1 MLPQRGP
8 ASLCTEV
15 FFGELRLM
23 PTTGKKS
30 GFFGR
35 LRRRIRTTLFSAGG
49 REFGAITVLAVLVGV
64 ISGYAA
70 IGFYLA
76 IGKLLELIY
85 GLSEAELASGA
96 KDLPF
101 WHIMGALVGGGL
113 VVGQILR
120 FINKHQARGVP
131 NVIEAAAL
139 QNGRLGI
146 KSGIASAIATI
157 VSLGS
162 GASMGREGPVV
173 HLGATMASALTRAL
187 HLNPSAAR
195 TLLGCGVASAVAAS
209 FNAPIAGVFF
219 ALEVILGHYALHA
232 FAPIVISAIAGTL
245 VSRAHLGNFP
255 AFETTEYVIASFWE
269 FPAFFILGIAAAFVA
284 VTFMAGMDWG
294 DKVRIKLGKI
304 PFWLQPA
311 VAGVF
316 VGAIAIFYPEILSVG
331 YEATSRALNG
341 EYGFDLLLS
350 LMVAKMAATV
360 ISYTGRFGGGVFSPS
375 LFLGAMLGGA
385 YGIVAAAIFPD
396 LASTPGLYAVVGMG
410 AVASAVL
417 GAPIST
423 MLIVFEITGDYNV
436 TIAVMIASAVS
447 SMVTS
452 AFFERSFFLMQ
463 LANRGVR
470 LEGGKATYL
479 LKSARVADHMTRD
492 FFTVRDTEPAVK
504 ARELLVTQ
512 GGGLLIVTD
521 ETGHMTGTLTFNHL
535 PPDIFDDPEKA
546 RTPVAKFMR
555 DMPQK
560 VKSTD
565 ALQLALHRLEMSG
578 EEILPVISPT
588 QKNVVVGLIRHRDVM
603 KEYNRALL
611 ESQDRDHKMGRRA

>member
-1 MLPQRGP
+1 MAKGQKGMI
-8 ASLCTEV
+8 A
-15 FFGELRLM
+15 
-23 PTTGKKS
+23 
-30 GFFGR
+30 R

-49 REFGAITVLAVLVGV
+49 YEFGAITVLAIVVGV
-64 ISGYAA
+64 VAGYAA
-70 IGFYLA
+70 IGFYLG
-76 IGKLLELIY
+76 IGALLELIY
-85 GLSEAELASGA
+85 GLNEAELASGA
-96 KDLPF
+96 KHLPA
-101 WHIMGALVGGGL
+101 WHIMAALIGGGL
-113 VVGQILR
+113 VVGQLLR
-120 FINKHQARGVP
+120 FIDKHQARAVP

-139 QNGRLGI
+139 RNGRLGL
-146 KSGIASAIATI
+146 KSGLVSAVTTM

-173 HLGATMASALTRAL
+173 HLGATLASAITRML
-187 HLNPSAAR
+187 HLNASAAR
-195 TLLGCGVASAVAAS
+195 TLLGCGVAAAVAAS

-219 ALEVILGHYALHA
+219 ALEVIIGHYALHT

-255 AFETTEYVIASFWE
+255 AFETSEYIIASFWE
-269 FPAFFILGIAAAFVA
+269 FPAFFMLGIVSALVA
-284 VTFMAGMDWG
+284 VAFMSGLNWG
-294 DKVRIKLGKI
+294 DQLRNKLSKI
-304 PFWLQPA
+304 PYWLQPA
-311 VAGVF
+311 IAGFF
-316 VGAIAIFYPEILSVG
+316 VGIIALWFPEVLSVG

-341 EYGFDLLLS
+341 EYGAELLIS
-350 LMVAKMAATV
+350 LLVAKMAATV
-360 ISYTGRFGGGVFSPS
+360 ISYSGRFGGGVFSPS
-375 LFLGAMLGGA
+375 LFLGAMTGGA
-385 YGIVAAAIFPD
+385 FGIVAAAVFPE

-452 AFFERSFFLMQ
+452 AFYERSFFLMQ

-492 FFTVRDTEPAVK
+492 FFTVRDTEPAEK
-504 ARELLVTQ
+504 ARELLVMQ

-521 ETGHMTGTLTFNHL
+521 EAGHMTGGLTFNNL
-535 PPDIFDDPEKA
+535 PPDVFQNTETA
-546 RTPVAKFMR
+546 RVPVAEFAR
-555 DMPQK
+555 EMPQR
-560 VKSTD
+560 VKSSD
-565 ALQLALHRLEMSG
+565 PLQLALHRLEMSG
-578 EEILPVISPT
+578 EDTLPVISPG
-588 QKNVVVGLIRHRDVM
+588 QENVVVGLIRHRDVM

-611 ESQDRDHKMGRRA
+611 ESQGQDHKMGRRA

>member
-1 MLPQRGP
+1 M
-8 ASLCTEV
+8 AKA
-15 FFGELRLM
+15 
-23 PTTGKKS
+23 GKK
-30 GFFGR
+30 GGVFTR
-35 LRRRIRTTLFSAGG
+35 LRRRIRTTLFYSGG
-49 REFGAITVLAVLVGV
+49 YEFGTITILAALIGV

-70 IGFYLA
+70 IGFYLS
-76 IGKLLELIY
+76 IGALLEFIY
-85 GLSEAELASGA
+85 GLSEAELATGA
-96 KDLPF
+96 KDLPA

-113 VVGQILR
+113 VVGQLLR
-120 FINKHQARGVP
+120 LIPKHQARGVP

-139 QNGRLGI
+139 HNGRLGI
-146 KSGIASAIATI
+146 KSGLASAVTTV

-173 HLGATMASALTRAL
+173 HLGAALSSTITRAL
-187 HLNPSAAR
+187 QLNPSAAR
-195 TLLGCGVASAVAAS
+195 TLLGCGVAAAVAAS

-232 FAPIVISAIAGTL
+232 FAPIVIAAIAGTL

-255 AFETTEYVIASFWE
+255 AFETTDYFINSFWE
-269 FPAFFILGIAAAFVA
+269 FPAFFILGIAAALVA
-284 VTFMAGMDWG
+284 VTFMSGMNWG
-294 DKVRIKLGKI
+294 DQVRTKLGKI
-304 PFWLQPA
+304 PYWLQPA
-311 VAGVF
+311 LAGVF
-316 VGAIAIFYPEILSVG
+316 VGGIAIFYPEILSVG

-350 LMVAKMAATV
+350 LMVAKMAAT
-360 ISYTGRFGGGVFSPS
+360 ILSYTGRFGGGVFSPS

-385 YGIVAAAIFPD
+385 FGIIAGTIFPD

-436 TIAVMIASAVS
+436 TIAVMIASAIS

-479 LKSARVADHMTRD
+479 LKSARVSDHMTRD
-492 FFTVRDTEPAVK
+492 FFTVRDSEPAEK

-512 GGGLLIVTD
+512 GGGMLIVTD
-521 ETGHMTGTLTFNHL
+521 EVGHMTGALTFSQL
-535 PPDIFDDPEKA
+535 PPDIFDNPEKA
-546 RTPVAKFMR
+546 KTPVAEFMR
-555 DMPQK
+555 EVPQR
-560 VKSTD
+560 VKSND
-565 ALQLALHRLEMSG
+565 ALQLALHRLETSG
-578 EEILPVISPT
+578 EDVLPVLSPA
-588 QKNVVVGLIRHRDVM
+588 QKDVVVGLIRHRDVM

-611 ESQDRDHKMGRRA
+611 ESQGQDHKMGRRG